1 MAQSLGF
8 EPRVG
13 YQPTHDFQS
22 CALDHSANSAS
33 SVVCCGGS
41 TATMIIIAM
50 FDADVKR
57 KFRLFTNN
65 FALISGV
72 VPKVNVDLLA
82 KILYNRSN
90 DNPAKG
96 GSVMD
101 LFDLIGPV
109 MIGPSSSHTAGAARI
124 GLTARMLLGEE
135 MIRAEIGLHGSF
147 AKTYRGH
154 GTDRALVG
162 GLMGMN
168 VDDVRLRESLALA
181 QQAGIS
187 VNFYQ
192 INIRGA
198 HPNTVRLTVT
208 GKSGRMLVIEAA
220 SVGGGN
226 IEVHKI
232 DGLGVNFTGKE
243 NTMIIRHTDV
253 TGAIASITGT
263 LASKNVNIANVQGY
277 RRQQGGDAMIV
288 MELDGVPDAET
299 LKTIESLPG
308 VQGSTFLARRSDV

>member
-1 MAQSLGF
+1 
-8 EPRVG
+8 
-13 YQPTHDFQS
+13 
-22 CALDHSANSAS
+22 
-33 SVVCCGGS
+33 
-41 TATMIIIAM
+41 MIIIAT
-50 FDADVKR
+50 FDGNVKGENQIFC
-57 KFRLFTNN
+57 KYFC
-65 FALISGV
+65 ALSLAFGEGI
-72 VPKVNVDLLA
+72 VDLGE
-82 KILYNRSN
+82 KILYNISVEN
-90 DNPAKG
+90 AEKG
-96 GSVMD
+96 GDTMD

-135 MIRAEIGLHGSF
+135 LTRAEIGLHGSF

-154 GTDRALVG
+154 GTDRAIVG
-162 GLMGMN
+162 GLMGMH
-168 VDDVRLRESLALA
+168 VDDERLRDSLTIARE
-181 QQAGIS
+181 AGIS
-187 VNFYQ
+187 VHFQQ

-208 GKSGRMLVIEAA
+208 GVSGRMLVVEAA

-243 NTMIIRHTDV
+243 NTLIIRHADV

-263 LASKNVNIANVQGY
+263 LARKNVNIANVQGY

-288 MELDGVPDAET
+288 MELDGVPDQET
-299 LKTIESLPG
+299 LDTIDALPG